1 MIISHKYKFIF
12 LKTRKTAGTSIEI
25 ALSKFCG
32 ANDVITPI
40 IKEDELIRKG
50 LGFSDPQNFNVAL
63 KHYSKHDWLK
73 LIGKA
78 KKKQFFNHA
87 SAGLIRDC
95 IDDDIW
101 NSYFKFSFERD
112 PFDKAISRYYWSTR
126 NRNPRPAISQ
136 YLSSAPLPF
145 LSNWDIY
152 TINDQIAIDFVG
164 RYENLTHDLA
174 FVTDKI
180 GLPEELRLPNAKGS
194 YRKSRE
200 HYSRVLNL
208 AARTRIELICAKEIE
223 SFNYSWIEA
232 EDQEEFLRPAET

>member
-1 MIISHKYKFIF
+1 MIINHKYKFIF

-32 ANDVITPI
+32 VNDIITPI
-40 IKEDELIRKG
+40 TKEDELIRKE
-50 LGFSDPQNFNVAL
+50 LGFPGPQNFNVAL

-73 LIGKA
+73 LIGKT
-78 KKKQFFNHA
+78 KRKQFYNHA
-87 SAGLIRDC
+87 SAGLIRNY
-95 IDDDIW
+95 IDEGVW

-126 NRNPRPAISQ
+126 DPRPEISQ
-136 YLSSAPLPF
+136 YLNSAPIRF

-152 TINDQIAIDFVG
+152 TIDNQIAIDFVG

-174 FVTDKI
+174 FITDKI
-180 GLPEELRLPNAKGS
+180 GLPDELTLPNAKGS

-200 HYSRVLNL
+200 HYSRILN
-208 AARTRIELICAKEIE
+208 AEARTRIEIVCAKELE
-223 SFNYSWIEA
+223 TFNYCWIGSR
-232 EDQEEFLRPAET
+232 DQKNGSQPA